1 MEYTEAVII
10 AIIVGL
16 VELFK
21 QAGLPKK
28 ASPLV
33 ALAFG
38 IAGGV
43 IYLFPGD
50 VKAGIFMG
58 LVMGLSA
65 SGLYSGGK
73 TLLDHSKKNID
84 SYDDND
90 EDEVIVEEED
100 KDE

>member
-50 VKAGIFMG
+50 IKAGIFMG

-73 TLLDHSKKNID
+73 ALLEHDKEAVAED
-84 SYDDND
+84 D
-90 EDEVIVEEED
+90 EDEDVEED

>member
-1 MEYTEAVII
+1 MEYTEAIII
-10 AIIVGL
+10 AVIVGL
-16 VELFK
+16 VEVLK

-38 IAGGV
+38 VAGGV

-73 TLLDHSKKNID
+73 ALLDGKKENE
-84 SYDDND
+84 YKN
-90 EDEVIVEEED
+90 EEVIVEEEED
-100 KDE
+100 IHGGN

>member
-1 MEYTEAVII
+1 MEYTEAIII
-10 AIIVGL
+10 AVIVGL
-16 VELFK
+16 VELLK

-38 IAGGV
+38 VAGGV
-43 IYLFPGD
+43 IYMFPGD

-73 TLLDHSKKNID
+73 ALLEHKEK
-84 SYDDND
+84 
-90 EDEVIVEEED
+90 EEVNKEED

>member
-10 AIIVGL
+10 AVIVGL

-33 ALAFG
+33 AIAFG

-43 IYLFPGD
+43 IYLFPHD
-50 VKAGIFMG
+50 TKAGIFMG

-73 TLLDHSKKNID
+73 ALLEH
-84 SYDDND
+84 ND
-90 EDEVIVEEED
+90 KENTDEVD
-100 KDE
+100 KDENLQ

>member
-1 MEYTEAVII
+1 MEYTEAIII

-16 VELFK
+16 VELLK

-73 TLLDHSKKNID
+73 AILEHDKD
-84 SYDDND
+84 VD
-90 EDEVIVEEED
+90 EDEDEEED
-100 KDE
+100 IYG

>member
-1 MEYTEAVII
+1 MEYTEAIII
-10 AIIVGL
+10 AVIVGL
-16 VELFK
+16 VELLK

-38 IAGGV
+38 VVGGV

-73 TLLDHSKKNID
+73 AILEYKKEEV
-84 SYDDND
+84 
-90 EDEVIVEEED
+90 EDEEVIDNEEE
-100 KDE
+100 E

>member
-1 MEYTEAVII
+1 MEYTEAIII
-10 AIIVGL
+10 AVIVGL
-16 VELFK
+16 VELLK

-38 IAGGV
+38 VAGGV

-73 TLLDHSKKNID
+73 ALLEHKEK
-84 SYDDND
+84 
-90 EDEVIVEEED
+90 EVTYGKEEEVNEEED

>member
-1 MEYTEAVII
+1 MEYTEAIII
-10 AIIVGL
+10 AVIVGL
-16 VELFK
+16 VELLK

-28 ASPLV
+28 ASPLI

-38 IAGGV
+38 VAGGV

-73 TLLDHSKKNID
+73 ALLDGKKEKVID
-84 SYDDND
+84 EENTN
-90 EDEVIVEEED
+90 ENEEE
-100 KDE
+100 E

>member
-50 VKAGIFMG
+50 IKAGIFMG

-73 TLLDHSKKNID
+73 TLLEQGKKAID
-84 SYDDND
+84 NGDKDGED
-90 EDEVIVEEED
+90 GVEEDELNHG
-100 KDE
+100 

>member
-50 VKAGIFMG
+50 IKAGIFMG

-73 TLLDHSKKNID
+73 TLLDHSKKKD
-84 SYDDND
+84 D
-90 EDEVIVEEED
+90 EDIEEDDIVVEEED

>member
-1 MEYTEAVII
+1 MEYTEAIII

-16 VELFK
+16 VELLK

-73 TLLDHSKKNID
+73 AILEHDK
-84 SYDDND
+84 
-90 EDEVIVEEED
+90 EVIDDEEED
-100 KDE
+100 IHG

>member
-1 MEYTEAVII
+1 MEYTEAIII

-16 VELFK
+16 VELLK

-73 TLLDHSKKNID
+73 AILEHKEEVV
-84 SYDDND
+84 DD
-90 EDEVIVEEED
+90 EEED
-100 KDE
+100 IHG

>member
-1 MEYTEAVII
+1 MEYTEAIII
-10 AIIVGL
+10 AVIVGL

-38 IAGGV
+38 IVGGV

-50 VKAGIFMG
+50 IKAGIFMG

-73 TLLDHSKKNID
+73 AILEHGKD
-84 SYDDND
+84 D
-90 EDEVIVEEED
+90 EDAVEIDVKEED
-100 KDE
+100 TNE

>member
-1 MEYTEAVII
+1 MEYTEAIII

-16 VELFK
+16 VELLK

-73 TLLDHSKKNID
+73 ALLDH
-84 SYDDND
+84 D
-90 EDEVIVEEED
+90 EDVVEEEE
-100 KDE
+100 DELNG

>member
-1 MEYTEAVII
+1 MEYTEAIII
-10 AIIVGL
+10 AVIVGL
-16 VELFK
+16 VELLK

-38 IAGGV
+38 IAGGI

-50 VKAGIFMG
+50 AKAGIFMG

-73 TLLDHSKKNID
+73 ALLEHKEKEV
-84 SYDDND
+84 D
-90 EDEVIVEEED
+90 EDEEIIDKNKEED
-100 KDE
+100 THGRN

>member
-1 MEYTEAVII
+1 MEYTEAIII

-16 VELFK
+16 VELLK

-73 TLLDHSKKNID
+73 ALLEHDVEIV
-84 SYDDND
+84 DD
-90 EDEVIVEEED
+90 EEED
-100 KDE
+100 IHG

>member
-50 VKAGIFMG
+50 IKAGIFMG

-73 TLLDHSKKNID
+73 TLLEQGKKNV
-84 SYDDND
+84 D
-90 EDEVIVEEED
+90 EDIEEDEIVVEEED